1 MLLDMASKDG
11 FSGADTDIELLEDGS
26 SMADS
31 GETNVEQ
38 INESLIEQISLF
50 NFCHFS
56 VFFNKFSYLQNTY
69 EIYLGHNTPPP
80 K

>member
-1 MLLDMASKDG
+1 MASKDG
-11 FSGADTDIELLEDGS
+11 VSYTDTDIELLEDS
-26 SMADS
+26 NMADS

-38 INESLIEQISLF
+38 IDESLIEQIYAF
-50 NFCHFS
+50 HFCHFS
-56 VFFNKFSYLQNTY
+56 ALFNKFSFLQNTC